1 MTQTS
6 NLTVKAGT
14 RAIEFLRDEGFEA
27 ERIHVLAGASGGPKW
42 LVLSGMDLYHYGAT
56 FRIVALHMMMGIG
69 ATYTL
74 PG

>member
-14 RAIEFLRDEGFEA
+14 RAIEFLRDEGLDA

-42 LVLSGMDLYHYGAT
+42 LVLSGMDLQGADLYL
-56 FRIVALHMMMGIG
+56 RCHLVRWG
-69 ATYTL
+69 
-74 PG
+74 